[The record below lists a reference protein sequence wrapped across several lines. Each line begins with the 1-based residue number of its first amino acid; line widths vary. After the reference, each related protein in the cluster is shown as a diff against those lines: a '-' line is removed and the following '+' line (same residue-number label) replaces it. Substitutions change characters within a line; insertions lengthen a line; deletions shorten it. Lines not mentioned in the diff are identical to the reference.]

1 MLAALLLT
9 LSRAPRGYRILA
21 AIPLVIG
28 GVTFGAAKE
37 GMCVC
42 LHAMRARQLRPWEL
56 FGDGEADVEM
66 GKAELDGI
74 SVTTSGLSVM
84 MGMSDAP
91 WVERYKNRGLL
102 RRIFE
107 RQVRVVEPAV
117 REVQNTLFVQA
128 LLVAVLGTTVVT
140 GLFVALPSGNFF

>member
-1 MLAALLLT
+1 MLLT

-21 AIPLVIG
+21 AVPWVVG
-28 GVTFGAAKE
+28 AATFGAARE

-42 LHAMRARQLRPWEL
+42 LHAMRARQVRPWEL
-56 FGDGEADVEM
+56 FGDSEAEVEM

-84 MGMSDAP
+84 MGAGEAS
-91 WVERYKNRGLL
+91 WVGRYRKRGLV
-102 RRIFE
+102 RRVFE

-128 LLVAVLGTTVVT
+128 LLVAVLGTVVAT
-140 GLFVALPSGNFF
+140 GGFVAMPSGNFF